1 MRNLV
6 LLLLLSSIPCW
17 VNASDITIR
26 KGTGKTTID
35 LSGMTFSADTAARDF
50 FTTLQTSLVR
60 SGWLERG
67 RPGASE
73 YRVSGPVQF
82 DGVNLRADLTLTQVT
97 PPRTLLRKTYSG
109 SAAEVRRRAFEAS
122 DEMVQAITGRR
133 GFASARLLLIGR
145 QGRDKELYISDSDG
159 RGLYPLT
166 GDRKVVA
173 APRWG
178 HDGNTIFY
186 TANLTAF
193 QGIYQIDLNTRRR
206 SRIANYSGSNISG
219 GVSPDGRNMAV
230 ILSMEGNPE
239 LYVMRL
245 SDRQLTRITRTPR
258 AVESSPSWSPDGRE
272 IVYVSD
278 VAGTPHLFVVSRDGG
293 SPRQLTT
300 RGRQNVSPDW
310 GPHGEI
316 VYSSL
321 VGGKFQ
327 VHTIN
332 PKTGIIRQLTSDHAD
347 HEDPSWAPNGRHI
360 ALAKTENYRSRV
372 YLIDSMG
379 DPPILLID
387 TQGDWYAPK
396 WSR

>member
-1 MRNLV
+1 MRHLIS
-6 LLLLLSSIPCW
+6 LLLLTTFIPW
-17 VNASDITIR
+17 AMASDIRIT

-82 DGVNLRADLTLTQVT
+82 DGAAIRADLTVAQVT
-97 PPRTLLRKTYSG
+97 PPRTLFRRTYAG
-109 SAAEVRRRAFEAS
+109 SAAEVRRRAFEAA
-122 DEMVQAITGRR
+122 DDIVEEITGRR

-145 QGRDKELYISDSDG
+145 QGQSKELYIGDSDG

-166 GDRKVVA
+166 NDKKVIA

-178 HDGNTIFY
+178 HDGKSVFY

-193 QGIYQIDLNTRRR
+193 QGIYQVDLTDRKRY
-206 SRIANYSGSNISG
+206 RIANYSGSNISG
-219 GVSPDGRNMAV
+219 GVSPDGRYMAV
-230 ILSMEGNPE
+230 ILSKDGNPE

-258 AVESSPSWSPDGRE
+258 AVESSPSWSPDGKQ

-278 VAGTPHLFVVSRDGG
+278 IAGTPHLFIVSRDGG

-310 GPHGEI
+310 GPRGEI
-316 VYSSL
+316 AYSSL
-321 VGGKFQ
+321 VSGKFQ
-327 VHTIN
+327 VHTID
-332 PKTGIIRQLTSDHAD
+332 PQTGQSRQLTSDYAD
-347 HEDPSWAPNGRHI
+347 HEDPSWAPDGRHI

-372 YLIDSMG
+372 YLIDTMG
-379 DPPILLID
+379 DPTILLVD